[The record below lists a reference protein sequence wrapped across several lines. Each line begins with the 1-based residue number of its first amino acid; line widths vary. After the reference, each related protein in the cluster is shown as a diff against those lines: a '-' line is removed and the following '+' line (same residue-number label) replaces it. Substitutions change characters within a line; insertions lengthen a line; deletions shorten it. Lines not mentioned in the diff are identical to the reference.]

1 MRERTV
7 RVSEEEWTM
16 INQARNTLAHQGYNS
31 LPIDIQQEYQ
41 LDEFTKG
48 AIIGL
53 ALVVLLNL
61 LAKKR

>member
-7 RVSEEEWTM
+7 RISEEEWNM

-31 LPIDIQQEYQ
+31 LPTDIQKEYQ

-53 ALVVLLNL
+53 ALTILLHL